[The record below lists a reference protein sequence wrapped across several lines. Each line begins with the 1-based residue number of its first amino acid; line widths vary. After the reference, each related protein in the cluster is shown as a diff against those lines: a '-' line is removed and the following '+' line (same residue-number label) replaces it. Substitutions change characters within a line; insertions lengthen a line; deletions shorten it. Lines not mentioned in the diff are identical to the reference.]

1 MSATQQI
8 TINDTYP
15 WGRNLEEYRSMFAL
29 SDQDLDHKILS
40 CADGPASFN
49 AEMTRT
55 GRSVISIDPLYEFTA
70 NEIRARIDATCDCMI
85 EAARTNAHR
94 FCWGEIPSPEAMGK
108 RRMAAMGLFLDDY
121 ENGRAQG
128 RYHAQSLPRIS
139 FQTAGFDLA
148 LCSHFLFLYSHRF
161 DLDFHFQS
169 VLEMLRVARE
179 VRIFPLLNMDGWK
192 SEHLDALLAR
202 LHALGLNTSIER
214 VAYEFQLGGN
224 EMLRIRQ

>member
-29 SDQDLDHKILS
+29 GSRELEQKILS

-49 AEMTRT
+49 AEMTRL
-55 GRSVISIDPLYEFTA
+55 GKRVMSLDPLYEFTTA
-70 NEIRARIDATCDCMI
+70 EIRARIDATCQEMI
-85 EAARTNAHR
+85 DLATTNAHR
-94 FCWGEIPSPEAMGK
+94 FCWGEIPSPEALGK
-108 RRMAAMGLFLDDY
+108 RRMAAMNLFLDDY
-121 ENGRAQG
+121 ETGRAHG
-128 RYHAQSLPRIS
+128 RYQAQSLPRIS
-139 FQTAGFDLA
+139 FQTAEFDLA

-169 VLEMLRVARE
+169 VLEMLRVARQ

-192 SEHLDALLAR
+192 SEHLDPLLAR

-214 VAYEFQLGGN
+214 VDYEFQLGGN
-224 EMLRIRQ
+224 EMLRICQ